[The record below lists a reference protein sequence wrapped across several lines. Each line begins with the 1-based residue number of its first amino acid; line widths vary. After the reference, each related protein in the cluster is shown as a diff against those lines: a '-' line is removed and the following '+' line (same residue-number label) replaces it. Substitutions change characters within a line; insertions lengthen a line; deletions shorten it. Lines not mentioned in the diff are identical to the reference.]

1 MFILVQAGAGSP
13 QSMFLQLYQAAE
25 LTATCTDLPLLLP
38 TSESLESS
46 YETYEQAEHSLV

>member
-25 LTATCTDLPLLLP
+25 LTATCTD
-38 TSESLESS
+38 SESLESS
-46 YETYEQAEHSLV
+46 YET